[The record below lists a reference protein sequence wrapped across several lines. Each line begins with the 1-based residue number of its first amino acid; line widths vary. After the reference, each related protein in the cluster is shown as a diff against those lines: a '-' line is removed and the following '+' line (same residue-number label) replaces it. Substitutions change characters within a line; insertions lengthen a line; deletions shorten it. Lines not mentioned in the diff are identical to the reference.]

1 MTTDAHSWP
10 TAYTPGGGVST
21 DHGIV
26 PGCVRK
32 TCPHARMAHDVW
44 DEGDQ
49 LPTCGAD
56 DCGCGHPPT
65 GWERT
70 IPNQYFKRGDTIP
83 AGVYVQA
90 LDGTVHQSAEAWE
103 NTDFEWLVVI
113 EEIGAARDG
122 S

>member
-1 MTTDAHSWP
+1 VTTDDRPWP
-10 TAYTPGGGVST
+10 TSNTFGGQVGT
-21 DHGIV
+21 DYGMV

-56 DCGCGHPPT
+56 ECRCDHPPA

-70 IPNQYFKRGDTIP
+70 IPNQYFKIGDTVP
-83 AGVYVQA
+83 ANIYVQA
-90 LDGTVHQSAEAWE
+90 LDGTVHQAAEAWE
-103 NTDFEWLVVI
+103 NTDFDWLVEI
-113 EEIGAARDG
+113 AEIGGTR
-122 S
+122 